1 MATTIQLLRSDV
13 AQLRPDPGVLR
24 NAIPMVNIHE
34 DEPGLYFSN
43 RLGELFKVGPV
54 AVGAFVPNST
64 PQGSPGNVKGEL
76 WFDTSGSDPVLKVY
90 DGSLWE
96 DCFPDPGGTVTSA
109 ALSLPGSV
117 FSVSGSPVTTSGTLT
132 GAFINQA
139 QNTVFAAP
147 SGAAGTPSFRSLTDS
162 DIPALSAT
170 KITTG
175 QFTSGRIPD
184 LDASKIVAGTLDA
197 ARIPGLDASKIT
209 SGALLASFG
218 GTGISAVPTDGE
230 LLIGNTALATWSKA
244 TLTQGANIVVTNG
257 GGSITLA
264 TDLDPTFTSLLLDD
278 GGGETLTLTVRNIA
292 PASSYSLSF
301 PPADGPNNAVLATN
315 GAGQLSFETSI
326 VGFDSV
332 SSETVTVDEAFTVSA
347 LPSPNLGQIAR
358 VTDAVAPSIGSTVV
372 GGGAAQALCWYN
384 GSAWT
389 VIGV

>member
-13 AQLRPDPGVLR
+13 AQLRPDPGALR

-34 DEPGLYFSN
+34 DEPGLYFTD

-54 AVGAFVPNST
+54 AVSDFTPNST
-64 PQGSPGNVKGEL
+64 PQGSLGNAKGEL
-76 WFDTSGSDPVLKVY
+76 WFDTSGASPVLKVY
-90 DGSLWE
+90 DGTLWE
-96 DCFPDPGGTVTSA
+96 ECFPDPGGTVTSV
-109 ALSLPGSV
+109 ALSLPGSI
-117 FSVSGSPVTTSGTLT
+117 FSVSGPPVTTSGTLS
-132 GAFINQA
+132 ASLADQS
-139 QNTVFAAP
+139 QNTVLAGP
-147 SGAAGTPSFRSLTDS
+147 SGATGTPAFRTLVES

-170 KITTG
+170 KITSG

-184 LDASKIVAGTLDA
+184 LDASKIVAGTLA
-197 ARIPGLDASKIT
+197 TARIPDLDMSKIT
-209 SGALLASFG
+209 TGTLSAGLG
-218 GTGISAVPTDGE
+218 GTGISAAPADGE
-230 LLIGNTALATWSKA
+230 LLIGNSALAVWSKA
-244 TLTQGANIVVTNG
+244 TLTQGSNIIVTNG

-326 VGFDSV
+326 VGFD
-332 SSETVTVDEAFTVSA
+332 TVSA
-347 LPSPNLGQIAR
+347 DTLISDNAYTVATLPGPNPGQIAR
-358 VTDAVAPSIGSTVV
+358 VTDATAPSIGSAVV
-372 GGGAAQALCWYN
+372 GGGAAVALCWYN
-384 GSAWT
+384 GTAWT